1 MCSRNSANQLAQVT
15 NCSNARS
22 LILSSILIIADFAK
36 FHQMISWCRIVR
48 VELQFTLIP
57 CLVALRGHPSG
68 EGLELVQTKN
78 SVEAME
84 IGEGSIY

>member
-1 MCSRNSANQLAQVT
+1 
-15 NCSNARS
+15 
-22 LILSSILIIADFAK
+22 
-36 FHQMISWCRIVR
+36 MISWCRIVR